1 MTTTSLRLGSSEL
14 ALNTSSALTET
25 HDEVSLP
32 YIDDISPRELK
43 AAEVMVKEEVRRRDF
58 FFTRALCVRAVVFDR
73 SIDLSRLCCRAA
85 IVVDEHH
92 HLSDVFDDDFDGVGR
107 SLSVSLF
114 VPNGKQMRRMP
125 KREKDYLAEM
135 RQAASTSNNAAR
147 GFEENKY
154 LTPALIEEYTR
165 RFEKNEPKL
174 NPDTTRYEVPP
185 PSVKYKTNPSK
196 WEESV
201 QNAKSQLEHTALR
214 MQNLELMQKYAANAW
229 RKHLEELEEVVKEY
243 ENLVRK
249 VDDELEGL
257 NSKRRLSQ
265 EEAEGHLRELNEE
278 WRAMTR
284 KCSLIEEKVKQMEK
298 DEEIGMQ

>member
-1 MTTTSLRLGSSEL
+1 MCSR
-14 ALNTSSALTET
+14 
-25 HDEVSLP
+25 
-32 YIDDISPRELK
+32 II
-43 AAEVMVKEEVRRRDF
+43 
-58 FFTRALCVRAVVFDR
+58 R
-73 SIDLSRLCCRAA
+73 SIDLSRLCCRA
-85 IVVDEHH
+85 IVDEHH
-92 HLSDVFDDDFDGVGR
+92 HLSDVFDDDFDDDDFDVVGR
-107 SLSVSLF
+107 SLSISLF

-135 RQAASTSNNAAR
+135 RQAASTSSR

>member
-1 MTTTSLRLGSSEL
+1 MCSR
-14 ALNTSSALTET
+14 
-25 HDEVSLP
+25 
-32 YIDDISPRELK
+32 II
-43 AAEVMVKEEVRRRDF
+43 
-58 FFTRALCVRAVVFDR
+58 R
-73 SIDLSRLCCRAA
+73 SIDLSRLCCRA
-85 IVVDEHH
+85 IVDEH
-92 HLSDVFDDDFDGVGR
+92 HLSDVFDDDFDDDDFDVVGR
-107 SLSVSLF
+107 SLSISLF

-135 RQAASTSNNAAR
+135 RQAASTSNAR

>member
-1 MTTTSLRLGSSEL
+1 
-14 ALNTSSALTET
+14 
-25 HDEVSLP
+25 
-32 YIDDISPRELK
+32 
-43 AAEVMVKEEVRRRDF
+43 MVKEEVRRDF
-58 FFTRALCVRAVVFDR
+58 LFKRARVCSRSIRSIDR
-73 SIDLSRLCCRAA
+73 SIDRSISSLLPRDRSSTNTTFPTSLTTVLDA
-85 IVVDEHH
+85 
-92 HLSDVFDDDFDGVGR
+92 L
-107 SLSVSLF
+107 SLSPFF

-135 RQAASTSNNAAR
+135 RQVASTSTNAQR

>member
-1 MTTTSLRLGSSEL
+1 
-14 ALNTSSALTET
+14 
-25 HDEVSLP
+25 
-32 YIDDISPRELK
+32 
-43 AAEVMVKEEVRRRDF
+43 
-58 FFTRALCVRAVVFDR
+58 
-73 SIDLSRLCCRAA
+73 
-85 IVVDEHH
+85 
-92 HLSDVFDDDFDGVGR
+92 
-107 SLSVSLF
+107 
-114 VPNGKQMRRMP
+114 MRRMP

-135 RQAASTSNNAAR
+135 RQAVSTSNAR

>member
-14 ALNTSSALTET
+14 VSTSATDT

-43 AAEVMVKEEVRRRDF
+43 AAEVMVKEEVRRDF
-58 FFTRALCVRAVVFDR
+58 LLNARVCVRAVFDR
-73 SIDLSRLCCRAA
+73 SISSLLPRDRSSTNTTFPTSLTTVLDA
-85 IVVDEHH
+85 
-92 HLSDVFDDDFDGVGR
+92 L
-107 SLSVSLF
+107 SLSPFF

-135 RQAASTSNNAAR
+135 RQVASTSNDAR
-147 GFEENKY
+147 LGFEENKY

>member
-1 MTTTSLRLGSSEL
+1 MCSRS
-14 ALNTSSALTET
+14 
-25 HDEVSLP
+25 
-32 YIDDISPRELK
+32 I
-43 AAEVMVKEEVRRRDF
+43 
-58 FFTRALCVRAVVFDR
+58 R
-73 SIDLSRLCCRAA
+73 SIDLSRLCYRAA

-135 RQAASTSNNAAR
+135 RQAASTSNAAR

-265 EEAEGHLRELNEE
+265 EEAEGQFERVERRVE
-278 WRAMTR
+278 
-284 KCSLIEEKVKQMEK
+284 SD
-298 DEEIGMQ
+298 DEEVLFDRGEGEADGEGRGDWNAII

>member
-1 MTTTSLRLGSSEL
+1 MFAHS
-14 ALNTSSALTET
+14 
-25 HDEVSLP
+25 
-32 YIDDISPRELK
+32 I
-43 AAEVMVKEEVRRRDF
+43 
-58 FFTRALCVRAVVFDR
+58 DR
-73 SIDLSRLCCRAA
+73 SIDLVFVAA
-85 IVVDEHH
+85 RSSTNTIFPTLTTTLTTTALLDA
-92 HLSDVFDDDFDGVGR
+92 LS
-107 SLSVSLF
+107 LSLF

-135 RQAASTSNNAAR
+135 RQAVSTSNAR